1 MKRLIIDTDIGED
14 IDDIWAI
21 SLILSTNMFK
31 IDMFSISQGDVE
43 YKTKL
48 IAKILFE
55 LNIDNIAICKG
66 VSTNLNNAIHPQKEW
81 IKDFD
86 LHKFGGKIY
95 SNYEEGYRQ
104 VLMANPN
111 DEFVVVALSPFTS
124 LARITTILKNKKVSI
139 VAMAG
144 SIYSGYFGK
153 TSPDSECNIVS
164 DIEASREIISS
175 GLNVLLLPLDVCNN
189 IVLDG
194 ENYELIKHSHNP
206 FARIVMENY
215 YIWQKDYIGGARK
228 LDINKSTSILY
239 DFAPIWYLIFPQNF
253 DVIDVPLTITNDGL
267 TVIGGVDK
275 VQVALKLH
283 KLEMMKRFSSESLC
297 TKHERNYDLKIMGI
311 EGKYKLIYTQ
321 RRNSMFIS
329 VYETGWENK
338 RCGSSYGPSRREYYI
353 MHLVTK
359 GKGKFVVGDKTYN
372 VSKGDCFLLPPNI
385 MTYYEADKIDPFS
398 YYWVGFG
405 GMEAA
410 ELMKKVGFLTNDN
423 YVVRPAGY
431 EAILQRLKD
440 MTNLQTKEGSA
451 EYVLIGELYLILA
464 EMMIERTTTE
474 VSNREYIDKSLQYMN
489 LNYQKGISVNDVAD
503 YIGIERTYF
512 FRLFKKQMGMSPQ
525 DYLINL
531 KMEKTKVLLKD
542 SKKSIKEIAYSVG
555 YTNYVSFVK
564 IFKEKTG
571 VSPSEFRCL
580 NR

>member
-189 IVLDG
+189 IVLNG

-228 LDINKSTSILY
+228 FDINKSTSILY

-275 VQVALKLH
+275 VQIAQI
-283 KLEMMKRFSSESLC
+283 
-297 TKHERNYDLKIMGI
+297 RNDEKI
-311 EGKYKLIYTQ
+311 L
-321 RRNSMFIS
+321 
-329 VYETGWENK
+329 
-338 RCGSSYGPSRREYYI
+338 
-353 MHLVTK
+353 
-359 GKGKFVVGDKTYN
+359 
-372 VSKGDCFLLPPNI
+372 
-385 MTYYEADKIDPFS
+385 
-398 YYWVGFG
+398 
-405 GMEAA
+405 
-410 ELMKKVGFLTNDN
+410 
-423 YVVRPAGY
+423 
-431 EAILQRLKD
+431 
-440 MTNLQTKEGSA
+440 
-451 EYVLIGELYLILA
+451 
-464 EMMIERTTTE
+464 
-474 VSNREYIDKSLQYMN
+474 
-489 LNYQKGISVNDVAD
+489 
-503 YIGIERTYF
+503 
-512 FRLFKKQMGMSPQ
+512 
-525 DYLINL
+525 
-531 KMEKTKVLLKD
+531 
-542 SKKSIKEIAYSVG
+542 
-555 YTNYVSFVK
+555 
-564 IFKEKTG
+564 
-571 VSPSEFRCL
+571 
-580 NR
+580 

>member
-1 MKRLIIDTDIGED
+1 MKRFIIDTDIGED

-21 SLILSTNMFK
+21 SLILSTNMFQ
-31 IDMFSISQGDVE
+31 IDMISISQGDVE

-48 IAKILFE
+48 MAKILFE

-66 VSTNLNNAIHPQKEW
+66 ISTNLDVAIHPQQEW

-86 LHKFGGKIY
+86 IHKFGGKIY
-95 SNYEEGYRQ
+95 ENYEEGYRQ
-104 VLMANPN
+104 VLSGNTN
-111 DEFVVVALSPFTS
+111 DEYVVVALSPFTS
-124 LARITTILKNKKVSI
+124 LATITSMLKNRKVSI
-139 VAMAG
+139 IAMAG
-144 SIYSGYFGK
+144 SIYEGYFGRK
-153 TSPDSECNIVS
+153 NPDPECNIVT
-164 DIEASREIISS
+164 DIEASKAIISS
-175 GLNVLLLPLDVCNN
+175 GINLLLLPLDVCNN

-215 YIWQKDYIGGARK
+215 YIWQDNYVGGAK
-228 LDINKSTSILY
+228 KYDIKKQTSILY
-239 DFAPIWYLIFPQNF
+239 DLAPIWYLIFPQNF
-253 DVIDVPLTITNDGL
+253 DVIEVPLTIANNGL

-275 VQVALKLH
+275 VQVTLKLH
-283 KLEMMKRFSSESLC
+283 KAEMMKRFSSESLC
-297 TKHERNYDLKIMGI
+297 TKHEKNYDLKIMGI

-321 RRNSMFIS
+321 RRNSMFLS

-338 RCGSSYGPSRREYYI
+338 KCGSFYGPSKREYYI

-372 VSKGDCFLLPPNI
+372 VTKGDCFLVPPNI

-405 GMEAA
+405 GMEAT
-410 ELMKKVGFLTNDN
+410 ELMKKIGFLNNDI
-423 YVVRPAGY
+423 YVVKPAGY

-464 EMMIERTTTE
+464 EMMIEKSTTE

-489 LNYQKGISVNDVAD
+489 LNYQKGISVVDVAD

-512 FRLFKKQMGMSPQ
+512 FRLFKKELGMSPQ

-564 IFKEKTG
+564 IFKERTG
-571 VSPSEFRCL
+571 LSPSEFRTQ
-580 NR
+580 NK